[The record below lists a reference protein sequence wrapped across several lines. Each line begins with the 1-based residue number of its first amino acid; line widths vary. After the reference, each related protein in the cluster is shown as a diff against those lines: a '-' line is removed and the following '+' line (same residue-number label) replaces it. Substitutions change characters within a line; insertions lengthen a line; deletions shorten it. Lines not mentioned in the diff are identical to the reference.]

1 MKKQEETERL
11 LDKAAALI
19 IGYEAG
25 DVMKVCETAEIM
37 ESIKAGFEKG
47 GTGERLCTRIL
58 EELQKGMADSYSDF
72 TGAVTEGIDLLR
84 SVTGGNVTAGRK
96 EQITAWLADRQRGE
110 EKGTAAVSPGGVPPA
125 VEEGEEDGAGELD
138 GEQKQQFVSDC
149 TDRLTRAQDLIL
161 KLEEEREDGES
172 VKELFRIFHT
182 IKGECGFLKLTRLG
196 NLAHRAEGLLDGIR
210 SGKQRVDGD
219 VTDML
224 LSGLDS
230 AEGLVKALKEGD
242 IRAYNEVPV
251 ESFSGKAGGG
261 TEKPAVPDAEDV
273 HRMREGESAAPVTGR
288 QKDGEADTVIKVK
301 TGKVTYLTDMIG
313 ELLISLGQMKDGT
326 EGLAQ
331 VKKIAGQ
338 LQYAGMQ
345 LRTESVH
352 ALFSTVR
359 RIIRDTSKKVGKDVE
374 AEFRG
379 EDLEIDR
386 TLTERL
392 EEPLMHLVRN
402 ALDHGIESRE
412 ERSQAGKKA
421 SGTVRVAAER
431 RGNSIVISVGDD
443 GRGLDREK
451 ILRKAVEKKLVSE
464 SGAADMS
471 DSAVHS
477 LIFVSG
483 FSTNEKVDQISGRGV
498 GMDIVKE
505 AVEEAK
511 GHITIESAE
520 GKGTTFY
527 LHFPLSTAIVDG
539 MLTRTGKN
547 ILIVPAASVLESLK
561 VKEGQIRK
569 VAAGTDV
576 LNLRG
581 RMLPVIGI
589 ADVFG
594 IEGAGKGEIATVVED
609 SSGEEYALLSDEV
622 MAKREVVIKS
632 LGAYFRKMKGISSG
646 TVLPGG
652 EVGFVLDVD
661 EVVELGRAGS
671 FIPGVLHG

>member
-1 MKKQEETERL
+1 
-11 LDKAAALI
+11 
-19 IGYEAG
+19 
-25 DVMKVCETAEIM
+25 
-37 ESIKAGFEKG
+37 
-47 GTGERLCTRIL
+47 
-58 EELQKGMADSYSDF
+58 
-72 TGAVTEGIDLLR
+72 
-84 SVTGGNVTAGRK
+84 
-96 EQITAWLADRQRGE
+96 
-110 EKGTAAVSPGGVPPA
+110 
-125 VEEGEEDGAGELD
+125 
-138 GEQKQQFVSDC
+138 
-149 TDRLTRAQDLIL
+149 
-161 KLEEEREDGES
+161 

-210 SGKQRVDGD
+210 SGKQRVDGE

-242 IRAYNEVPV
+242 IQGYRTVPL
-251 ESFSGKAGGG
+251 ESFSGKAVPAAEPSAGDAGRG
-261 TEKPAVPDAEDV
+261 PEEGAAPAAAAVPDGEEV
-273 HRMREGESAAPVTGR
+273 HRRQDGDGPAQGAGR
-288 QKDGEADTVIKVK
+288 QNDGGDTVIKVK
-301 TGKVTYLTDMIG
+301 TEKVTYLTDMIG

-374 AEFRG
+374 AEFTG
-379 EDLEIDR
+379 EELEIDR

-412 ERSQAGKKA
+412 ERIQAGKKA

-451 ILRKAVEKKLVSE
+451 IVRKAVEKKLVSE
-464 SGAADMS
+464 SAAAGMS

-498 GMDIVKE
+498 GMNIVKE

-511 GHITIESAE
+511 GHITIESE
-520 GKGTTFY
+520 RGRGTTFS

-547 ILIVPAASVLESLK
+547 ILILPAASVLESLK

-576 LNLRG
+576 LDLRG

-609 SSGEEYALLSDEV
+609 SSGEEYALLGDEV
-622 MAKREVVIKS
+622 IAKREVVIKS

-661 EVVELGRAGS
+661 EVVELGRAGTGIS
-671 FIPGVLHG
+671 GGFHE